1 MDKLLFANASS
12 QLKNIV
18 RSCRISAVHKC
29 FYTNF
34 AYARVLGVNTNS
46 SVHNGETSQTKKRYY
61 HRDISSLR
69 RELNGIRRLLR
80 RSLVAERQKPL
91 TAGVRLASSSS
102 KNRGNER
109 PNERQDPDLKDAV
122 ALLLAL
128 WAGIMMLDF
137 AFHYGVDLI
146 RISWQEFKDDLLL
159 QGKVKGVA
167 RVDNPR
173 RNRSQTPSETIII
186 VLQPGVTLRGKK
198 QTKWRQPVIELPY
211 SGCFEE
217 RLLALENELG
227 IPDGER
233 LTVVNKPGTLRSAL
247 IPTWGRMLS
256 WFMRIFVFV
265 YGIMLL
271 RHFPGPMSQ
280 FGAGVTEKTITP
292 TKVDVVKGI
301 TFKDVAGLKEAKQEI
316 LEFVDYLKAPQRFK
330 DLGAKTP
337 KGALLLGPPG
347 CGKTLIAK
355 ALAAESKV
363 PFFNMAGSEFV
374 EVIGGLGAQ
383 RVRELFKKARR
394 QTPCII
400 YIDEIDAIGRKRSGN
415 FDNEEEAQTLNQ
427 LLVEMDGMNTI
438 DGVVMIAATNRADLL
453 DTALL
458 RPGRF
463 DRHITIDP
471 PTYLERVELFNLY
484 LGKIKTVEPAATFAS
499 QLAHLTPG
507 MTGADIRNVCN
518 ESAIRAASQGKKTVT
533 GEDLDMAIERV
544 VAGVEKKSSAISVPE
559 KKVVAYHESG
569 HALVGWLLEHT
580 DALLKVT
587 IVPRTSAVLGF
598 AQYKPSE
605 QKLYNKEELFE
616 KMCMALGGRVAE
628 AIIFNSVTTGAK
640 DDLEK
645 VTHMAYDQIKKY
657 GMGDSLGLLS
667 FPDDTEGS
675 EFALKPYSAR
685 LATLIDEEAKGLV
698 AKAYQHTEKVLTDNK
713 DQLHLLAT
721 TLLERE
727 TLSYS
732 DVENLIGPPP
742 YGPKKTMDIYPHF
755 EGHIP
760 TNGEN
765 GTTEKGDRAPKSET
779 EKLIANLSGRNS
791 FMW

>member
-1 MDKLLFANASS
+1 MDKLLLANVNC

-18 RSCRISAVHKC
+18 RSCKISAVHKIY
-29 FYTNF
+29 YTNF
-34 AYARVLGVNTNS
+34 AYARVLGLNTIS
-46 SVHNGETSQTKKRYY
+46 ADHNGERSQTKKRYY
-61 HRDISSLR
+61 HRDISILR
-69 RELNGIRRLLR
+69 RELSGIRHLLR

-91 TAGVRLASSSS
+91 TTGVRLASSSS
-102 KNRGNER
+102 QRNRGKEQQNDED
-109 PNERQDPDLKDAV
+109 NDPLFSEKLWVALFAV
-122 ALLLAL
+122 NSILLLAFHF
-128 WAGIMMLDF
+128 GI
-137 AFHYGVDLI
+137 DLTQ
-146 RISWQEFKDDLLL
+146 ISWQEFKDDLLL
-159 QGKVKGVA
+159 KGKVKEVVH
-167 RVDNPR
+167 VDKSRP
-173 RNRSQTPSETIII
+173 SGSKAPSEMIII
-186 VLQPGVTLRGKK
+186 HLYPDVTFRGKK
-198 QTKWRQPVIELPY
+198 QSYWKQPVIELPY

-227 IPDGER
+227 IPEGER
-233 LTVVNKPGTLRSAL
+233 LTVVNKPGIFKLEHIHTL
-247 IPTWGRMLS
+247 GRFIQMIVYIS
-256 WFMRIFVFV
+256 CCVFGV
-265 YGIMLL
+265 MLL
-271 RHFPGPMSQ
+271 MRRFGPMSR
-280 FGAGVTEKTITP
+280 FGPGVKEKTITP

-453 DTALL
+453 DSALL

-471 PTYLERVELFNLY
+471 PTYIERVELFNLY
-484 LGKIKTVEPAATFAS
+484 LGKIKTCEPVSKFAS

-518 ESAIRAASQGKKTVT
+518 ESAIRAASQGRKSVT

-544 VAGVEKKSSAISVPE
+544 VAGVEKKSSTISVPE

-605 QKLYNKEELFE
+605 QKLYNKEEIFE
-616 KMCMALGGRVAE
+616 RMCMALGGRVAE
-628 AIIFNSVTTGAK
+628 AIIFNSVTTGAQN
-640 DDLEK
+640 DLEQ
-645 VTHMAYDQIKKY
+645 VTKMAYNQIKHY
-657 GMGDSLGLLS
+657 GMSDCLGMLS
-667 FPDDTEGS
+667 FPDETEES

-685 LATLIDEEAKGLV
+685 LATLIDEEARGLV
-698 AKAYQHTEKVLTDNK
+698 AKAYQHTEKVLTDNRDK
-713 DQLHLLAT
+713 LQLLAT

-732 DVENLIGPPP
+732 DVEDLIGPPP
-742 YGPKKTMDIYPHF
+742 YGPKKKMDIYPHF

-765 GTTEKGDRAPKSET
+765 GTPEKGDSAPKSET
-779 EKLIANLSGRNS
+779 EKFIGNLSGRDS
-791 FMW
+791 FM